1 MGSWWTSRSSKRDPS
16 ENGRASDRYSASGL
30 TCVLG
35 EIEDISLSG
44 IRVRCTGEVP
54 INANEVLQL
63 TIKRGSGSLKVVA
76 KVVWVSRPLFSAAK
90 MGLRFVEMDQTA
102 LRTLLESLCPGS
114 TASSTLP
121 GGGQR
126 VTETAVATI
135 EVEDLYAMLGISR
148 DADDAQIRA
157 AYHACAK
164 KFHPDNN
171 SDADAAQHF
180 SNVSKA
186 YSVLR
191 DSEHRARYDRLLDRA
206 RRAA

>member
-1 MGSWWTSRSSKRDPS
+1 MRSWWPTREPKRDPS
-16 ENGRASDRYSASGL
+16 ENGRAADRYSASGL

-44 IRVRCTGEVP
+44 IRIRCSGETP

-63 TIKRGSGSLKVVA
+63 TIKRGSGTLKVVA

-121 GGGQR
+121 SGGQR
-126 VTETAVATI
+126 VTETAVASI
-135 EVEDLYAMLGISR
+135 EVEDLYAILGVAR

-171 SDADAAQHF
+171 SDADAPHQF

-191 DSEHRARYDRLLDRA
+191 DAEHRARYDRLLDRA